1 MNIEYINI
9 DNVKATLADGVLTI
23 AMQKVNEPKEKK
35 VHKVVFEEEKKIQKW
50 IQRRKIQLN
59 RISVITVNNL
69 QFLDENDVSFFVFVI
84 FFFIAF
90 FCFVVYKQ
98 ANNITLRRIPSP

>member
-23 AMQKVNEPKEKK
+23 VMQKVNEPKEKK

-69 QFLDENDVSFFVFVI
+69 QFLDENDMSFLCL

-90 FCFVVYKQ
+90 ICFVVYKQ

>member
-23 AMQKVNEPKEKK
+23 VMQKVNEPKEKK

-69 QFLDENDVSFFVFVI
+69 QFLDENDMSFLCLFVFYC
-84 FFFIAF
+84 FHL
-90 FCFVVYKQ
+90 FCC
-98 ANNITLRRIPSP
+98 I

>member
-23 AMQKVNEPKEKK
+23 VMQKVNEPKEKK

-69 QFLDENDVSFFVFVI
+69 QFLDENDMSFLCLFVF
-84 FFFIAF
+84 FYCFHL
-90 FCFVVYKQ
+90 FCC
-98 ANNITLRRIPSP
+98 I